1 MVEEIKNSV
10 AGNCNGYQ
18 PETLFKTKYGKEQE
32 GAGDENFSRDRTLR
46 SRYRG
51 KQHIVVGD
59 DDEHGRIK
67 GAITLKAGGS
77 GKTSHRRR

>member
-1 MVEEIKNSV
+1 MVEEIKNPVS
-10 AGNCNGYQ
+10 GNCSGHQ
-18 PETLFKTKYGKEQE
+18 PETPFKTKYGKEEE
-32 GAGDENFSRDRTLR
+32 GAGNENFSRDGSSR

-67 GAITLKAGGS
+67 GAITLKAGGG
-77 GKTSHRRR
+77 GKTSHGRR